1 MIRRNWFPLVVTAA
15 ILIYGPSAARK
26 AGSGEETEVRPAAM
40 AAPAIDLGGRVAAPA
55 IDLGGRVA
63 GADAG
68 ACDPDTAPGSVRCA
82 TPTEATKVV
91 ADL

>member
-1 MIRRNWFPLVVTAA
+1 MIRRNWFPLMVTAA

-26 AGSGEETEVRPAAM
+26 AGSGEEPAVRPAAM
-40 AAPAIDLGGRVAAPA
+40 AAPAIDTGA
-55 IDLGGRVA
+55 RVA

-68 ACDPDTAPGSVRCA
+68 ACDPDTAPGSVTCP
-82 TPTEATKVV
+82 TPSDSVKVV